1 MVVNLPMPDKDL
13 VKNCIPEN
21 VTRIHLIAIC
31 GTGMGALAGMLK
43 DKGFYVSGSDR
54 KIYPPMSDF
63 LAQKKILVTDG
74 FLPENV
80 SDDPDLVI
88 IGNAVSRDN
97 PEVMET
103 MRRRL
108 NFCSMPQAVNHFGV
122 ADNRTLLITGT
133 HGKSTTSSILTWILY
148 QAGQY
153 DKKFDPSYFI
163 GGILKN
169 FNSNYR
175 LGKGS
180 YMVIEGDEYDTAFFD
195 KGPKFLHY
203 DPLIAVL
210 TSIEFDHADIFRDLD
225 HVKKTFDRFL
235 SRLSSQS
242 HLLVFDGDENIARLI
257 QGKCCDVNAYG
268 LKPNS
273 AWHLKR
279 FSVHPPWTSFEV
291 CRQGRHYGSFRTRL
305 MGRHNLMNTLA
316 AIAAAVCL
324 QVSRQVIKKALETFE
339 GVKRRQEVRGIKNGI
354 TIIDD
359 FAHHPTAVKE
369 TLRALKPFCA
379 DGRLI
384 AVFEPR
390 TNSSM
395 RKVFQNEYPHVFD
408 QADLIC
414 IRRPP
419 LLDKIPQDDR
429 FSSEDLVYDLKTRGK
444 NAHYFSDTDSIV
456 DYLAGRAGTG
466 DCILVM
472 SNGAFDNIH
481 EKLLD
486 AF

>member
-1 MVVNLPMPDKDL
+1 MVNLSMSDKDF

-21 VTRIHLIAIC
+21 VSKIHLIAIC

-43 DKGFYVSGSDR
+43 DKGFKVSGSDSG
-54 KIYPPMSDF
+54 IYPPMSDF
-63 LAQKKILVTDG
+63 LAEKEIFVADG
-74 FLPENV
+74 FSPGNV
-80 SDDPDLVI
+80 SDDPDLVV

-103 MRRRL
+103 MRRKL

-122 ADNRTLLITGT
+122 GANRTLLIAGT

-148 QAGQY
+148 QAGQH
-153 DKKFDPSYFI
+153 DEKFDPSYFI

-203 DPLIAVL
+203 DPLVAVL
-210 TSIEFDHADIFRDLD
+210 TSVEFDHADIFRDLD
-225 HVKKTFDRFL
+225 HVKNTFDRFL
-235 SRLSSQS
+235 SRLSSES
-242 HLLVFDGDENIARLI
+242 HLLIFDGDENIAGLVE
-257 QGKCCDVNAYG
+257 GKRCDINSYG
-268 LKPNS
+268 LNPDS
-273 AWHLKR
+273 AWYLKR
-279 FSVHPPWTSFEV
+279 FSVNPPWTSFEV
-291 CRQGRHYGSFRTRL
+291 YRQGRYFGSFKTRL
-305 MGRHNLMNTLA
+305 MGRHNLVNTLA
-316 AIAAAVCL
+316 AIAAAVRL
-324 QVSRQVIKKALETFE
+324 QVPGQAIKKALETFE

-369 TLRALKPFCA
+369 TVHALKPFCMR
-379 DGRLI
+379 GRLI

-395 RKVFQNEYPHVFD
+395 RKVFQKVYPSVFD

-419 LLDKIPQDDR
+419 LLNKIPDGER
-429 FSSEDLVYDLKTRGK
+429 FSSEDLVDDLKARGK
-444 NAHYFSDTDSIV
+444 NAHYFPDTDSIV
-456 DYLAGRAGTG
+456 DYLTG
-466 DCILVM
+466 HAVSGDYILVM

-486 AF
+486 AI

>member
-1 MVVNLPMPDKDL
+1 MNFPMSNKNLA
-13 VKNCIPEN
+13 KNCIPEN
-21 VTRIHLIAIC
+21 VTKIHLIAIC

-43 DKGFYVSGSDR
+43 DKGFTVSGSDR
-54 KIYPPMSDF
+54 NIYPPMSDF
-63 LAQKKILVTDG
+63 LSHKKIFVADG
-74 FLPENV
+74 FLPKNLSNE
-80 SDDPDLVI
+80 PDLVV

-103 MRRRL
+103 IRRGL
-108 NFCSMPQAVNHFGV
+108 NFCSMPQAINHFGV
-122 ADNRTLLITGT
+122 ADNHTILIAGT
-133 HGKSTTSSILTWILY
+133 HGKTTTSSILAWILY
-148 QAGQY
+148 QAGQE
-153 DKKFDPSYFI
+153 DEKFDPSYFI
-163 GGILKN
+163 GGILEN
-169 FNSNYR
+169 FKSNYR
-175 LGKGS
+175 IGKGS

-210 TSIEFDHADIFRDLD
+210 TSVEFDHADIFKDLD
-225 HVKKTFDRFL
+225 HVKRTFNRFL
-235 SRLSSQS
+235 SQLSSDT
-242 HLLVFDGDENIARLI
+242 HLLIFDQDKNIARLVKEKRCEI
-257 QGKCCDVNAYG
+257 YAYG
-268 LKPNS
+268 PNPDS

-279 FSVHPPWTSFEV
+279 FFVHPPWTFFEV
-291 CRQGRHYGSFRTRL
+291 YSQGRHFDNFKTRL

-316 AIAAAVCL
+316 AIAAATRLHVP
-324 QVSRQVIKKALETFE
+324 RQTIKKALELFQ

-369 TLRALKPFCA
+369 TLCALKPFCTN
-379 DGRLI
+379 GRLI

-395 RKVFQNEYPHVFD
+395 RKVFQNVYPLVFD

-414 IRRPP
+414 ICRPS
-419 LLDKIPQDDR
+419 LLHKIPPDER
-429 FSSEDLVYDLKTRGK
+429 FSAEKLVSDLKARGK
-444 NAHYFSDTDSIV
+444 NALYFPHTGSIV
-456 DYLAGRAGTG
+456 DYLAGNTVTG
-466 DCILVM
+466 DYILVM

-486 AF
+486 AL

>member
-1 MVVNLPMPDKDL
+1 MVNLLMSDKDL
-13 VKNCIPEN
+13 VKNYIPEN
-21 VTRIHLIAIC
+21 VNKIHLIAIC

-43 DKGFYVSGSDR
+43 DKGFRVSGSDR

-63 LAQKKILVTDG
+63 LAQKGILVADG

-80 SDDPDLVI
+80 SDGPDLVV

-122 ADNRTLLITGT
+122 ADNQTLLIAGT

-153 DKKFDPSYFI
+153 DEKFDPSYFI

-203 DPLIAVL
+203 DPLITVL
-210 TSIEFDHADIFRDLD
+210 TSVEFDHADIFRDLD
-225 HVKKTFDRFL
+225 HVKKTFNRFL
-235 SRLSSQS
+235 SRLSPQS
-242 HLLVFDGDENIARLI
+242 HLLIFDGDENIARLVK
-257 QGKCCDVNAYG
+257 GKRCAINAYG
-268 LKPNS
+268 LNPDS

-279 FSVHPPWTSFEV
+279 FSVHPPWTTFEV
-291 CRQGRHYGSFRTRL
+291 YRQGRHYGSFKTRL

-316 AIAAAVCL
+316 AIAAAECL
-324 QVSRQVIKKALETFE
+324 HVPLPAIKKALESFE
-339 GVKRRQEVRGIKNGI
+339 GVKRRQEVRGFKNGI
-354 TIIDD
+354 TVIDD

-369 TLRALKPFCA
+369 TLCALKPFCTG
-379 DGRLI
+379 GRLI

-395 RKVFQNEYPHVFD
+395 RKVFQDVYPSVFD
-408 QADLIC
+408 PADLIC

-419 LLDKIPQDDR
+419 LLNKIPQDDR
-429 FSSEDLVYDLKTRGK
+429 FSSENLVYDLKMRGK

-456 DYLAGRAGTG
+456 DYLADHAETG
-466 DCILVM
+466 DHILVM

>member
-1 MVVNLPMPDKDL
+1 MSDKDL
-13 VKNCIPEN
+13 VKNYIPED
-21 VTRIHLIAIC
+21 VKTIHLIAIC
-31 GTGMGALAGMLK
+31 GTGMAALAGMLK
-43 DKGFYVSGSDR
+43 DQGFTVSGSDR

-63 LAQKKILVTDG
+63 LAQKKIFVADG
-74 FLPENV
+74 FSPENV
-80 SDDPDLVI
+80 SDNPDLVV

-103 MRRRL
+103 LRRGL

-122 ADNRTLLITGT
+122 AHKKTLLIAGT

-148 QAGQY
+148 QAGQC
-153 DKKFDPSYFI
+153 DVKFDPSYFI

-175 LGKGS
+175 LGRGS

-210 TSIEFDHADIFRDLD
+210 TSVEFDHADIFRDLD
-225 HVKKTFDRFL
+225 HVMQTFDRFL
-235 SRLSSQS
+235 SRLSSDS
-242 HLLVFDGDENIARLI
+242 LLLVYDGDDNIARLVK
-257 QGKCCDVNAYG
+257 GKHCDISSYG
-268 LKPNS
+268 LNPDS
-273 AWHLKR
+273 TWHLKR
-279 FSVHPPWTSFEV
+279 FFVQPPWTTFEV
-291 CRQGRHYGSFRTRL
+291 YRQGRPYGHFKTRL

-316 AIAAAVCL
+316 AIAAAVRL
-324 QVSRQVIKKALETFE
+324 DVPRQAIATALETFE
-339 GVKRRQEVRGIKNGI
+339 GVKRRQEVRGIKNNI

-369 TLRALKPFCA
+369 TLCALKPFCTG
-379 DGRLI
+379 GRLI

-395 RKVFQNEYPHVFD
+395 RKVFQDVYPSVFD
-408 QADLIC
+408 PADVIC
-414 IRRPP
+414 IRKPP
-419 LLDKIPQDDR
+419 LLHKIPPNER
-429 FSSEDLVYDLKTRGK
+429 FSSEVLVADLNARGK
-444 NAHYFSDTDSIV
+444 NAIYFSDTDLIV
-456 DYLAGRAGTG
+456 DYLAGHARPG
-466 DCILVM
+466 DHILVM

-481 EKLLD
+481 EKLLK
-486 AF
+486 AL